1 MVMESMEDFQKGF
14 EESKEVNLLKKHRIT
29 ITDKIDPPPPV
40 LQIDNMTQF
49 PVTIFTEGNL
59 SVISGKAKARKSFA
73 VAMLT
78 AATVSD
84 DWVQRKFYGVPQKKV
99 IYFDTE
105 QSSFF
110 VQQAYKRIESMS
122 NGEGITSRFYCYAL
136 RSLSVSQRID
146 VIDYVFKHS
155 KKLGFVIID
164 GIRDLMKDINSAEE
178 STDLTTKLMQWSEET
193 GAHIL
198 TVLHEN
204 PSSEKLRG
212 HIGTELMNK
221 AETVI
226 GVEKMEGEEKHV
238 SKINC
243 RYLRGIDF
251 EDIYFTI
258 NQHGVPEVLS
268 NYVAPE
274 YRTNGMQ

>member
-1 MVMESMEDFQKGF
+1 MQKFQKDF
-14 EESKEVNLLKKHRIT
+14 EEKQEEVLLKKHRIT
-29 ITDKIDPPPPV
+29 ISDDIKPPPPV
-40 LQIDNMTQF
+40 LQVDNMTQF

-78 AATVSD
+78 ASTVSD
-84 DWVQRKFYGVPQKKV
+84 EWVYRKFLSLPCKKV

-105 QSSFF
+105 QSSFY
-110 VQQAYKRIESMS
+110 VQQAYKRIESIAV
-122 NGEGITSRFYCYAL
+122 GEGINKRFYCYAL
-136 RSLSVSQRID
+136 RSLSVEDRIN
-146 VIDYVFKHS
+146 VIDYVFKKTS
-155 KKLGFVIID
+155 NLGFVVID

-178 STDLTTKLMQWSEET
+178 STDLSTKLMQWSEES

-204 PSSEKLRG
+204 PSTEKLRG

-226 GVEKMEGEEKHV
+226 GVEKLEGDERNISVIK
-238 SKINC
+238 C
-243 RYLRGIDF
+243 RMLRGIDF

-258 NQHGVPEVLS
+258 NQHGVPEVLNDYIPDS
-268 NYVAPE
+268 FK
-274 YRTNGMQ
+274 TNGIQ

>member
-1 MVMESMEDFQKGF
+1 MESMEDFQKAF
-14 EESKEVNLLKKHRIT
+14 IENDEINLLKKHRIT
-29 ITDKIDPPPPV
+29 ISANIDPPPPV
-40 LQIDNMTQF
+40 LQIDNLTEF
-49 PVTIFTEGNL
+49 PITIFTEGNL

-84 DWVQRKFYGVPQKKV
+84 NWIYRKFRGVPQKKV

-105 QSSFF
+105 QSSFY
-110 VQQAYKRIESMS
+110 VQQAYKRIENMS
-122 NGEGITSRFYCYAL
+122 NGEGINKRFYCYAL
-136 RSLSVSQRID
+136 RSLSVLQRIS
-146 VIDYVFKHS
+146 VIDYVFKHT
-155 KKLGFVIID
+155 KNLGFVVID

-178 STDLTTKLMQWSEET
+178 STELSTKLMQWSELT

-204 PSSEKLRG
+204 PSSDKLRG

-226 GVEKMEGEEKHV
+226 GVEKMEGEEKHI
-238 SKINC
+238 SKIGC
-243 RYLRGIDF
+243 KMLRGIDF
-251 EDIYFTI
+251 DDIYFVI
-258 NQHGVPEVLS
+258 NQHGVPEVLV
-268 NYVAPE
+268 NYIAPE
-274 YRTNGMQ
+274 YRTNGLQ